1 MRNLK
6 SIIVFIVAAV
16 LAASCSGRVDDQA
29 LPVLEVSDG
38 QIDLATETHAVFTVT
53 YNGEDVTGE
62 SVISCTSSGLKLET
76 DVFYPE
82 AIGTEVFVAEYD
94 GKQSQPVSVE
104 VINSSPQ
111 VESVFRRHVFVAE
124 FTGAWCIN
132 CPGGYDNM
140 MLQLSK
146 PSMAEYKDRIH
157 LAAFHSDVDGTDTLA
172 IEATQD
178 VFRLFKGLAYPSFAV
193 DLRDSGLLTS
203 DGIGSFIPALQS
215 SFNDH
220 KPHCGV
226 AVSSKVTPYQIPET
240 LFAEVTVKVTS
251 ELTDSY
257 RLVLMVVQDKIKGW
271 QKTPVYSEGT
281 SDYVH
286 KHVVRKVVTTYGDTF
301 TGYKIT
307 DNGIIPAGEEVTKDW
322 LIEID
327 DRWDLENTEIYALI
341 LDSEG
346 YVNNMNLCRIDGG
359 DSGYDIK

>member
-1 MRNLK
+1 MKFLNKIFL
-6 SIIVFIVAAV
+6 IVATV
-16 LAASCSGRVDDQA
+16 LMASCSGNVDEQA
-29 LPVLEVSDG
+29 YPVLVVSDG

-53 YNGEDVTGE
+53 YNGVDVTDE
-62 SVISCTSSGLKLET
+62 SEISITSSGLKLDNGVFVPET
-76 DVFYPE
+76 V
-82 AIGTEVFVAEYD
+82 GTEVFVAEYD
-94 GKQSQPVSVE
+94 GKMSRPVSVE
-104 VINSSPQ
+104 VINTSPE
-111 VESVFRRHVFVAE
+111 VESVFRKHVFVAE

-157 LAAFHSDVDGTDTLA
+157 MAAFHSNLEGTDTLA

-178 VFRLFKGLAYPSFAV
+178 VMKLFKGMAYPSFAV

-215 SFNDH
+215 SFNDYS
-220 KPHCGV
+220 PHCGV
-226 AVSSKVTPYQIPET
+226 AVSSKVTPYQVPEA

-251 ELTDSY
+251 EHTDGY
-257 RLVLMVVQDKIKGW
+257 RLVLLVVQDKIRGW

-286 KHVVRKVVTTYGDTF
+286 KHVVRKVVTSYGDTF
-301 TGYKIT
+301 TGDKLT
-307 DNGIIPAGEEVTKDW
+307 ENGMIPAGEEVTKEW

-327 DRWDLENTEIYALI
+327 GRWNLENTEIYALI

-346 YVNNMNLCRIDGG
+346 HVNNMNLCAIDGG
-359 DSGYDIK
+359 DSGYDYK